1 MLLFS
6 RRKPPSPLPLT
17 AQSSS
22 RSAGGP
28 VCPPPPPPDPAGH
41 PRSRPAPMGASPGWG
56 PLGRR
61 SRGWVQSSPL
71 PAVPRSPSAPV
82 QSPAVT
88 SRGVGRAS
96 PTAEGS
102 LVPTETSGDGD
113 TIQHWDPA
121 EGPRW
126 DVPTDP
132 RPTQRRVR
140 AAPVM
145 MLFQNTLVSGQK
157 RKKKEKNPKVF
168 FFFPFSVVISA
179 SKLPE
184 SGSGPPSTS
193 DGCVVPSRPA
203 EATGQA
209 SPAWGA
215 IAPQPCLPPRPPAR
229 MVLRA
234 VVLAMHACLLAT
246 LRPSDPNVCSYWES
260 FTAAVKESYTK
271 PHVVSSTEPCP
282 RALGSPLPCLQ
293 QRIVYRTEYR
303 QAVRTD
309 YRRRY
314 QCCLGYYESRDT
326 CVPRC
331 TQECVHGRC
340 VAPDLCQCELGWRG
354 TNCSSEC
361 DEQSWGPGCGHHC
374 NCHHGAPCDPLSG
387 VCSCPPGFADPLCH
401 QPCPPGTYGQGCRL
415 SCPCHHRAP
424 CNASTG
430 ACLCPPGLAGPLC
443 EVHCPEGMPCS
454 NPCPCQNG
462 GICHPASTGTCVC
475 PHGWMGEICS
485 VPCPPGRFGPGCQG
499 ECRCHNGGH
508 CDPQGGQCQCAPGFT
523 GEQCRERCPVGR
535 YGQDCQE
542 TCDCANGGQC
552 FHVDGGCLCEAGFQG
567 SRCEE
572 RLCLPGLY
580 GLHCQSRC
588 LCHPQHSQSCHPLL
602 GECVCHPGWAGLFCN
617 ESCPPGSFGAGCLQ
631 TCLCLHG
638 GTCDGT
644 TGRCHCPPGYT
655 DEHCSSLCPPDTFGM
670 NCSGRCSCQ
679 HALACSP
686 LDGSCL
692 CKEGWHGPDCS
703 MPCPAG
709 TWGPSCNRSC
719 ECAHGA
725 ACDPQSGTCSCP
737 PGWQGPHCLQPCPN
751 GTFGASCGQRCD
763 CAHADGCDPVTGE
776 CRCLPGW
783 TGPQCKQGCLHGFW
797 GRGCLMPCSC
807 HNGAACSPQDGSCTC
822 TPGYRGPTCQRPCP
836 PGRYGKRCS
845 LSCSCANGSSCHP
858 TNGSCL
864 CAPGWHGPRCSQP
877 CPLGTFGLQCNQLC
891 HCPPNVTCH
900 PASGMCSC
908 APGRIG
914 PHCEA
919 GTPEQPYTIVPAPPT
934 GYSSLGVVL
943 SLVALVALLVAVVAV
958 ALCYRHR
965 QKGKESRHLAVAY
978 TAGQTDTSDYVVP
991 DVPASHHAHYY
1002 SNPSYHTL
1010 SQCTLP
1016 APGPGVQDRA
1026 SSFKVPSTQLFPS
1039 VERPYGPEGNA
1050 TLPPDWKHLGAPA
1063 LGPRGGQLDRSY
1075 SYSCSLGKY
1084 NSKDHSPDGLGA
1096 STSSLA
1102 SENPYATI
1110 KELPPATAKAPEG
1123 SYMEMKSPVRREM
1136 SYAEIGL
1143 LEEPS
1148 QEESCPG
1155 GAEGV
1160 TPADPSSHYDS
1171 PKNSH
1176 IPSHYD
1182 VPPARHY
1189 PPSPPL
1195 RRKDR

>member
-1 MLLFS
+1 MLLLS

-17 AQSSS
+17 AREQQPLRRGS
-22 RSAGGP
+22 RLP
-28 VCPPPPPPDPAGH
+28 TPTPPDPAGH

-56 PLGRR
+56 PLGR

-71 PAVPRSPSAPV
+71 SSVPRSPSAPA
-82 QSPAVT
+82 QSPALT

-113 TIQHWDPA
+113 AIQHQDPA
-121 EGPRW
+121 KGARW
-126 DVPTDP
+126 DALTDP
-132 RPTQRRVR
+132 HPTQR
-140 AAPVM
+140 
-145 MLFQNTLVSGQK
+145 L
-157 RKKKEKNPKVF
+157 
-168 FFFPFSVVISA
+168 ISA

-193 DGCVVPSRPA
+193 DGCAVPSRPA

-215 IAPQPCLPPRPPAR
+215 IGPQPCLSPRPPAR

-234 VVLAMHACLLAT
+234 VVLAMHACLLVA

-282 RALGSPLPCLQ
+282 RVLGSPLPCLQ
-293 QRIVYRTEYR
+293 QRIMYRTEYR

-340 VAPDLCQCELGWRG
+340 VAPDLCQCEPGWRG
-354 TNCSSEC
+354 SNCSSEC
-361 DEQSWGPGCGHHC
+361 DEQSWGPGCGHRC

-443 EVHCPEGMPCS
+443 EVHCPEGTLCS

-475 PHGWMGEICS
+475 PHGWMVPGE
-485 VPCPPGRFGPGCQG
+485 VP
-499 ECRCHNGGH
+499 GG
-508 CDPQGGQCQCAPGFT
+508 A
-523 GEQCRERCPVGR
+523 V
-535 YGQDCQE
+535 
-542 TCDCANGGQC
+542 
-552 FHVDGGCLCEAGFQG
+552 
-567 SRCEE
+567 
-572 RLCLPGLY
+572 
-580 GLHCQSRC
+580 
-588 LCHPQHSQSCHPLL
+588 
-602 GECVCHPGWAGLFCN
+602 WAGLPGDLRLCQWGPVLPRGRGLPVR
-617 ESCPPGSFGAGCLQ
+617 SRLPGQPLRGAAVPTWPLWPPLPEP
-631 TCLCLHG
+631 LPL
-638 GTCDGT
+638 
-644 TGRCHCPPGYT
+644 PPPAQPE
-655 DEHCSSLCPPDTFGM
+655 DEHCSSLCPPDTFGT

-709 TWGPSCNRSC
+709 TWGPRCNRSC
-719 ECAHGA
+719 ECGHGA

-737 PGWQGPHCLQPCPN
+737 PGWHGPRCLQPCPN

-763 CAHADGCDPVTGE
+763 CTHADGCDPVTGE

-797 GRGCLMPCSC
+797 GRGCLMTCSC
-807 HNGAACSPQDGSCTC
+807 HNGATCSPQDGSCTC
-822 TPGYRGPTCQRPCP
+822 APGYRGPTCQRSCP

-891 HCPPNVTCH
+891 HCPPNITCH
-900 PASGMCSC
+900 PTSGMCSC

-914 PHCEA
+914 SRCEA

-978 TAGQTDTSDYVVP
+978 TAGQMDTSDYVVP
-991 DVPASHHAHYY
+991 DVPPSHHAHYY

-1026 SSFKVPSTQLFPS
+1026 SSLKVPSTQLFPS

-1084 NSKDHSPDGLGA
+1084 NSKDHSPDGLGT

-1189 PPSPPL
+1189 PPSPLL

>member
-1 MLLFS
+1 
-6 RRKPPSPLPLT
+6 
-17 AQSSS
+17 
-22 RSAGGP
+22 
-28 VCPPPPPPDPAGH
+28 
-41 PRSRPAPMGASPGWG
+41 
-56 PLGRR
+56 
-61 SRGWVQSSPL
+61 
-71 PAVPRSPSAPV
+71 
-82 QSPAVT
+82 
-88 SRGVGRAS
+88 
-96 PTAEGS
+96 
-102 LVPTETSGDGD
+102 
-113 TIQHWDPA
+113 
-121 EGPRW
+121 
-126 DVPTDP
+126 
-132 RPTQRRVR
+132 
-140 AAPVM
+140 
-145 MLFQNTLVSGQK
+145 
-157 RKKKEKNPKVF
+157 
-168 FFFPFSVVISA
+168 
-179 SKLPE
+179 
-184 SGSGPPSTS
+184 
-193 DGCVVPSRPA
+193 
-203 EATGQA
+203 
-209 SPAWGA
+209 
-215 IAPQPCLPPRPPAR
+215 

-340 VAPDLCQCELGWRG
+340 VAPDLCQCEPGWRG

-430 ACLCPPGLAGPLC
+430 ACLCPLGLAGPLC

-475 PHGWMGEICS
+475 PHGWMVGRLRPPLNAVPDSVSPADPGALLQGEICS

-523 GEQCRERCPVGR
+523 GEQGLGILGDGLGLLSLGAVLGSGHPLVWWGGAWACGHPWRAAWGVEATLGTAWGSHGGMGFLGSPTIPPAPG
-535 YGQDCQE
+535 CQE
-542 TCDCANGGQC
+542 ERRGGDRV
-552 FHVDGGCLCEAGFQG
+552 FPDSWVLSPALGGGPSCPEVF
-567 SRCEE
+567 S
-572 RLCLPGLY
+572 P
-580 GLHCQSRC
+580 
-588 LCHPQHSQSCHPLL
+588 HPQ
-602 GECVCHPGWAGLFCN
+602 
-617 ESCPPGSFGAGCLQ
+617 
-631 TCLCLHG
+631 
-638 GTCDGT
+638 
-644 TGRCHCPPGYT
+644 

-692 CKEGWHGPDCS
+692 CKEGGCTPGWGCPPIPIPMPTLLSPHSAGWHGPDCS

-877 CPLGTFGLQCNQLC
+877 CAPSSWGDACAQPCLCHHGGTCHPTEGTCHCPAGWTATLCGEACPLGTFGLQCNQLC

-919 GTPEQPYTIVPAPPT
+919 GEWAQNGGSLPGSLPHPKDCFPHPHPIGTPEQPYTIVPAPPT

-991 DVPASHHAHYY
+991 GEPTSHHAHYY

-1063 LGPRGGQLDRSY
+1063 LGPRGKGGQLDRSY